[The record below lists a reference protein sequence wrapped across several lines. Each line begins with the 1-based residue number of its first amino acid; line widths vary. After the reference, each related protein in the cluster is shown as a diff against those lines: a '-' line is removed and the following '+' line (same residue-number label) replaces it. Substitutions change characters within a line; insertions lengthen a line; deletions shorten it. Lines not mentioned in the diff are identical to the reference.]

1 MSSRKGPDMTG
12 KPKCPVEKN
21 NRRPVGSFFKK
32 KILEAYAYCREK
44 DQNYTILCSGVTGG
58 GKSTLMLHKNL
69 ILGQMDFERMA
80 FSIPTMASSYKV
92 AKELRDNFYDMYK
105 EMFLGLGFSDKKAH
119 KMAKK
124 ESAGVMW
131 DVDEL
136 KVYSS
141 KHASSFN
148 TDFFDLMLSVR
159 YKNYFVWANAPS
171 PRSIDRKF
179 LEEKIFDAFIY
190 VHAAQAR
197 YWWFSYDSFM
207 RMNKDFGSY
216 DAPIIEKYGDYY
228 ADFDGY
234 FHTVPDDVFSE
245 YEEYKRSSVDDVE
258 DKFIETY
265 SSGEVYSLSKA
276 SDAMNHS
283 PNTVKKYV
291 SEMQAKGLLPEKLK
305 NNVGHW
311 RIKEEMLKKIG
322 DYILIHSNSGGGF
335 S

>member
-1 MSSRKGPDMTG
+1 MSKSPDMTG

-21 NRRPVGSFFKK
+21 MRRPVGSLFKR

-58 GKSTLMLHKNL
+58 GKSTLMLHKN
-69 ILGQMDFERMA
+69 IVLGVKDFERMA

-92 AKELRDNFYDMYK
+92 AKELRDDLYK
-105 EMFLGLGFSDKKAH
+105 QYKKLFLSLGLSTDKAH
-119 KMAKK
+119 KMAKQ
-124 ESAGVMW
+124 ESAGVVW

-171 PRSIDRKF
+171 PRAIDRKF
-179 LEEKIFDAFIY
+179 LEEKIFDAFLY
-190 VHAAQAR
+190 VHSAQAR
-197 YWWFSYDSFM
+197 YWWFSYDGFM
-207 RMNKDFGSY
+207 RMNKDCGGY

-228 ADFDGY
+228 AEFDGY
-234 FHTVPDDVFSE
+234 FHQVSNELFSE
-245 YEEYKRSSVDDVE
+245 YEEYKRSAVDDVE

-265 SSGEVYSLSKA
+265 GDGEVYSMVRAAKKLETSA
-276 SDAMNHS
+276 V
-283 PNTVKKYV
+283 TLRKYV
-291 SEMQAKGLLPEKLK
+291 QEMQDNNLLPESMVSPTGIWK
-305 NNVGHW
+305 
-311 RIKEEMLKKIG
+311 IKEEFMPEIEQ
-322 DYILIHSNSGGGF
+322 YLIRHSNAGGKA
-335 S
+335 

>member
-1 MSSRKGPDMTG
+1 MSSRKGPDMSG

-21 NRRPVGSFFKK
+21 LRRPVGSFFKK

-58 GKSTLMLHKNL
+58 GKSTLMLHKNRV
-69 ILGQMDFERMA
+69 LGQMDFERMA

-92 AKELRDNFYDMYK
+92 AKELRDEYYERYK

-124 ESAGVMW
+124 ESAGIIW

-190 VHAAQAR
+190 IHAAQAR
-197 YWWFSYDSFM
+197 YWWFSYDGFM
-207 RMNKDFGSY
+207 RMNKDFGAY

-228 ADFDGY
+228 AEFDGY
-234 FHTVPDDVFSE
+234 FHEVPEELFAE
-245 YEEYKRSSVDDVE
+245 YEEYKRASVDDVE

-265 SSGEVYSLSKA
+265 SDGEVYSMERAAAKLGTS
-276 SDAMNHS
+276 S
-283 PNTVKKYV
+283 NTLRKYV
-291 SEMQAKGLLPEKLK
+291 QEMQSK
-305 NNVGHW
+305 NLISESIKSPTGMW
-311 RIKEEMLKKIG
+311 KIKEDMLPDI
-322 DYILIHSNSGGGF
+322 DEYLIRHSNLGGKA
-335 S
+335 